1 MSDVNA
7 MPSWA
12 LDEPGPAARVGV
24 TQPLRCLLVEDSRFD
39 RSLVRYSAERA
50 GVDIQFTDAA
60 SLSEARDSLNR
71 DTFELIL
78 LDRGLPDGD
87 GLDLPAELT
96 DNERNSGVPTIML
109 SGGDEDFLSEASR
122 TAGCVDFLSKH
133 DLSAESL
140 ASAIRAVMDGR
151 PTASPDSA
159 TAGDDASEEL
169 QSLLTELVDLA
180 KVARIKPL
188 ASRISKLVSDIRQRT
203 GENASPDLKADI
215 EELSELALMLWLE
228 VDSADAE
235 HRRVA

>member
-1 MSDVNA
+1 MTQPEST
-7 MPSWA
+7 PSWA
-12 LDEPGPAARVGV
+12 IDEQMPSGEAA
-24 TQPLRCLLVEDSRFD
+24 PLRCLLVEDSRFD

-96 DNERNSGVPTIML
+96 GNARNSGVPTIML
-109 SGGDEDFLSEASR
+109 SGGDEDFLSDASR

-140 ASAIRAVMDGR
+140 AKVIRAVMESR
-151 PTASPDSA
+151 PSRQHAVVEDA
-159 TAGDDASEEL
+159 QASEEL
-169 QSLLTELVDLA
+169 QSLLVQLDDLA

-188 ASRISKLVSDIRQRT
+188 ASRISKLVSDVRQRM
-203 GENASPDLKADI
+203 GDQMAPEMKADI

-228 VDSADAE
+228 VDSAEDS
-235 HRRVA
+235 HSRVT

>member
-1 MSDVNA
+1 MSESNA
-7 MPSWA
+7 LPSWA
-12 LDEPGPAARVGV
+12 LDEPSLAGQTA
-24 TQPLRCLLVEDSRFD
+24 TSQPLRCLLVEDSRFD

-60 SLSEARDSLNR
+60 SLSEARDSLSR

-96 DNERNSGVPTIML
+96 TNARNSGVPTIML
-109 SGGDEDFLSEASR
+109 SGGDEDFLSDASR

-140 ASAIRAVMDGR
+140 AAVIRAVMEGR
-151 PTASPDSA
+151 PSRSA
-159 TAGDDASEEL
+159 APVSDDGASEEL
-169 QSLLTELVDLA
+169 QSLLGQLDDLA

-188 ASRISKLVSDIRQRT
+188 ASRISKLVSDVRQRA
-203 GENASPDLKADI
+203 GDDMAPDMKADI

-228 VDSADAE
+228 VDSAEDTY
-235 HRRVA
+235 RKVA